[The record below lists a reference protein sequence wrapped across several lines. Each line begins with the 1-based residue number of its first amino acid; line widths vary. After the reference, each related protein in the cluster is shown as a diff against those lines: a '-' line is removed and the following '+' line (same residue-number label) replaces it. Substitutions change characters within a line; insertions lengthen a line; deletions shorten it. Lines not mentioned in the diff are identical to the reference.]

1 MSEKVRYDNIDVA
14 RGLAMLV
21 IIQWHVVGMH
31 TTMDRWLGNAHLLY
45 HYGRIL
51 QAGVFFQGDGYKET
65 QHHCD
70 PNGFFL
76 SSDVYHKHI

>member
-21 IIQWHVVGMH
+21 HHSVACCGH
-31 TTMDRWLGNAHLLY
+31 AYNMDRWLGNAHLLY

>member
-31 TTMDRWLGNAHLLY
+31 TTWTDGWVMPQSSF
-45 HYGRIL
+45 IIM
-51 QAGVFFQGDGYKET
+51 GVFYKQESSFKVMAIKKLNT
-65 QHHCD
+65 IVI
-70 PNGFFL
+70 PIGFFSQFRCL
-76 SSDVYHKHI
+76 S

>member
-31 TTMDRWLGNAHLLY
+31 TTWTDGWVMP
-45 HYGRIL
+45 IFFIIM
-51 QAGVFFQGDGYKET
+51 GVFYKQE
-65 QHHCD
+65 
-70 PNGFFL
+70 
-76 SSDVYHKHI
+76 SSFKVMAIKKLNTIVMKIIG

>member
-31 TTMDRWLGNAHLLY
+31 TTWTDGWVMPIFFILSLWAYSTSRSLLS
-45 HYGRIL
+45 R
-51 QAGVFFQGDGYKET
+51 
-65 QHHCD
+65 
-70 PNGFFL
+70 
-76 SSDVYHKHI
+76 

>member
-31 TTMDRWLGNAHLLY
+31 TTWTDGWVMPIFFIIMG
-45 HYGRIL
+45 GIL

>member
-31 TTMDRWLGNAHLLY
+31 TTWTDGWVMPIFFIIM
-45 HYGRIL
+45 GRIL

>member
-31 TTMDRWLGNAHLLY
+31 TTWTDGWVMP
-45 HYGRIL
+45 IFFIIM
-51 QAGVFFQGDGYKET
+51 GVFYLNSAT
-65 QHHCD
+65 
-70 PNGFFL
+70 L
-76 SSDVYHKHI
+76 

>member
-31 TTMDRWLGNAHLLY
+31 TTWTDGWVMPSSLSLWAYSTSRSLLS
-45 HYGRIL
+45 R
-51 QAGVFFQGDGYKET
+51 
-65 QHHCD
+65 
-70 PNGFFL
+70 
-76 SSDVYHKHI
+76 

>member
-1 MSEKVRYDNIDVA
+1 MPEKVRYDNIDVA

-31 TTMDRWLGNAHLLY
+31 Y

>member
-31 TTMDRWLGNAHLLY
+31 TTWTEMVG
-45 HYGRIL
+45 
-51 QAGVFFQGDGYKET
+51 
-65 QHHCD
+65 
-70 PNGFFL
+70 
-76 SSDVYHKHI
+76 

>member
-31 TTMDRWLGNAHLLY
+31 TTWTDGWVMP
-45 HYGRIL
+45 IFFIIM
-51 QAGVFFQGDGYKET
+51 GVFYKQE
-65 QHHCD
+65 
-70 PNGFFL
+70 
-76 SSDVYHKHI
+76 SSF